1 MDKLFAT
8 AKLLQQQF
16 EHIKEEITKNMP
28 RATSKSEVRDASEA
42 NASLPP
48 STTAAASDVKATST
62 SAAESGSSAAASAA
76 GGSDAKGGGGALLQY
91 VIISAISSGIS
102 PNFYLAAEELHHFF
116 DGDLQAHGKS
126 FLFSRLLFARLLT
139 TRLWVLLLCR

>member
-1 MDKLFAT
+1 MSNKLDAAST
-8 AKLLQQQF
+8 PL
-16 EHIKEEITKNMP
+16 
-28 RATSKSEVRDASEA
+28 SEQRDAKRQKTEA

-48 STTAAASDVKATST
+48 STTAAESDVKATSK
-62 SAAESGSSAAASAA
+62 SAAESGSSAAASTQ
-76 GGSDAKGGGGALLQY
+76 SDAKGGGVAPLQY
-91 VIISAISSGIS
+91 VIISAISSSIS

-126 FLFSRLLFARLLT
+126 FLFSHLLFARLLT